1 MFRRIALALTTLVL
15 ATSCANSQ
23 LKLPPETLFKQGENL
38 YAKEKYE
45 AAAEKWRKAK
55 DSTTSPL
62 LRTAVELKLADAL
75 YHDENYIE
83 AAAEYENFRK
93 LHPNNPKAPYA
104 LYMQGLSNFFQVT
117 KIDVDQTPVNN
128 AVTLFETFLKEYPDS
143 DMTKKVREKLAE
155 GKARQA
161 DYEMYIGRFYYR
173 TDKYVAAIG
182 RFEDALQKYP
192 GTPRSDE
199 ALFYLGKSYLNE
211 GNVNKAKESLNRLVK
226 EYPKSEFVD
235 NAKCILGRNS

>member
-15 ATSCANSQ
+15 VAACTNSQ

-93 LHPNNPKAPYA
+93 LHPKNPKAAYA

-128 AVTLFETFLKEYPDS
+128 AVTLFEMFLKEYPDS
-143 DMTKKVREKLAE
+143 DLTKKVREKLAE
-155 GKARQA
+155 GKNRQA

-173 TDKYVAAIG
+173 TDKYGAAIG

-199 ALFYLGKSYLNE
+199 ALYYLGKSYLNE
-211 GNVNKAKESLNRLVK
+211 GNLNKAKESLNRLVK

-235 NAKCILGRNS
+235 NAKCILSSNS